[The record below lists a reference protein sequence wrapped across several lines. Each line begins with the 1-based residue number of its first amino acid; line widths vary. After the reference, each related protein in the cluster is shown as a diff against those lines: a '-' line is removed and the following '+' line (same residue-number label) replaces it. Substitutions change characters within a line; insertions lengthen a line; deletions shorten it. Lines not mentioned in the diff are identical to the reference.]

1 MRIEGIKTG
10 LHDGFLLILTSQF
23 MDGHCKTYVL
33 ADAKNGFV
41 AAYGPYPCAAMEAMG
56 RDGAHMTFMECV
68 NRAVLAADD
77 GYYIDNGHGIP
88 MLEVSELWHMPDEIS
103 RFFSAETAALAAA
116 VAGWPEPITLF
127 RQNEK
132 ESA

>member
-1 MRIEGIKTG
+1 MRIEDVKTG

-23 MDGHCKTYVL
+23 VDGRCKTYVL
-33 ADAKNGFV
+33 ADAKNGSV
-41 AAYGPYPCAAMEAMG
+41 TAYGPCPYAAIEAMG
-56 RDGAHMTFMECV
+56 RDGAHMTFMECI

-77 GYYIDNGHGIP
+77 GYYLDNGYGTP
-88 MLEVSELWHMPDEIS
+88 MLEVSQSWHTPDGIGS
-103 RFFSAETAALAAA
+103 FFSAETAALAAA

>member
-1 MRIEGIKTG
+1 MRIEDVKTG
-10 LHDGFLLILTSQF
+10 LHDGFLLILTSRF
-23 MDGHCKTYVL
+23 ADGYCKTYVL

-41 AAYGPYPCAAMEAMG
+41 TAYGPCPCAAAEAMG
-56 RDGAHMTFMECV
+56 RDGAHMTFTECV
-68 NRAVLAADD
+68 NRVVLAADD
-77 GYYIDNGHGIP
+77 GYYLDNGRGMP
-88 MLEVSELWHMPDEIS
+88 LTPRPWHTPDEIS